1 VAPRDPD
8 RLGGTVAIDVPDCLQ
23 VARTLNARDFV
34 VDYRP
39 GAGIRVSPHVYN
51 TEEEV
56 DSLVNELAHI
66 ARTRGYVDEPVSGPV
81 T

>member
-1 VAPRDPD
+1 M
-8 RLGGTVAIDVPDCLQ
+8 AIDVPEGLR

-39 GAGIRVSPHVYN
+39 GVGIRVSPHVYN

-56 DSLVNELAHI
+56 DAVMEEMRRI
-66 ARTRGYVDEPVSGPV
+66 VETRDYVEGGGGGTV